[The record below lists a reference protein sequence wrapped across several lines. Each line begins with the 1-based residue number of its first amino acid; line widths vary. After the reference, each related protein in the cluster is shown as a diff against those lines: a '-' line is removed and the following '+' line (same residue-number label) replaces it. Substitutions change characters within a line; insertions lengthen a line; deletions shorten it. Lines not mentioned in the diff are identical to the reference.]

1 VNGLIDTDSWGVD
14 AGMSEP
20 AGGQCNRSCAV
31 VPALLRE
38 QGKGKALE
46 DPMSEQQNDVSG
58 SSGKRKSESAG
69 KSPRQQALRAQLRS
83 KRFWLLIA
91 ALALANWFLV
101 STLFPSSS
109 DRVTISYTAFREQV
123 EAGNVTRI
131 TSHKDDIQGEFSE
144 QIADADASGDASN
157 RTYAEFQ
164 TTLPSFLDAS
174 TLEPFLIANDV
185 IIDAEPLEQPRS
197 LMATLLLGFGP
208 TILLIGGFL
217 WFSGKA
223 LGGAGGGILRLG
235 RSRAT
240 RYDAAV
246 AGHTPITFAD
256 VAGIDEVEAELVE
269 VVDFLKNPTKYQRL
283 GGIIPRGVLL
293 IGPPGTGKTLLARAV
308 AGEAHVP
315 FFSMSGSEFIE
326 MVVGVGASRVRDLF
340 KQAREAAPAII
351 FIDELD
357 AIGRKRGSTPVG
369 GSDEREQTLNQIL
382 VEMDGF
388 AARESIIVIAA
399 TNRADVLDPALLRPG
414 RFDRRV
420 TVLPPDK
427 NGRAAILAVHTR
439 GVPLAPGVDLDAV
452 ASESAGLVGAEIRNL
467 VNEAALT
474 AARRG
479 RDSVSQTDFTDAL
492 EKIALGAERR
502 LAMSQEDRERV
513 AYHEAGHAL
522 IGLLQPDS
530 DPVRRVTVVPRG
542 GALGVTLSVPEA
554 DRYNYNE
561 AHIRARLVSTLGG
574 RAAEQIVYGS
584 ITTGA
589 ENDIK
594 QVTDL
599 ARAMVTRW
607 GMSPEVGLLAIDA
620 RESGDFL
627 NTGAVPGTNAFS
639 EETARRVDEA
649 IRRIIDESYATA
661 IELLTHNRHRLE
673 SLTEALLR
681 EESLSLDQ
689 MLEATGLSHERF
701 TEQAPLAIAMDDD

>member
-1 VNGLIDTDSWGVD
+1 
-14 AGMSEP
+14 
-20 AGGQCNRSCAV
+20 
-31 VPALLRE
+31 
-38 QGKGKALE
+38 
-46 DPMSEQQNDVSG
+46 MSEQPKNPPPGGTSER
-58 SSGKRKSESAG
+58 RKNKAG
-69 KSPRQQALRAQLRS
+69 GRQALNRRLRS
-83 KRFWLLIA
+83 PLFWVLIVG
-91 ALALANWFLV
+91 LALANWLLV
-101 STLFPSSS
+101 TQMFPATNN
-109 DRVTISYTAFREQV
+109 RITISYTAFREQV
-123 EAGNVTRI
+123 EAGNVPRV
-131 TSHKDDIQGEFSE
+131 TSHNDDIQGEFNE
-144 QIADADASGDASN
+144 AIVPPDQANASSDT
-157 RTYAEFQ
+157 TYREFQ
-164 TTLPSFLDAS
+164 TTLPSFTDDTQFEA
-174 TLEPFLIANDV
+174 FLIEHGV
-185 IIDAEPLEQPRS
+185 IIEAEPLHQPRS
-197 LMATLLLGFGP
+197 MLATLLLGFGP
-208 TILLIGGFL
+208 TIILIGGIL
-217 WFSGKA
+217 WFTSRA

-235 RSRAT
+235 RSRAQ
-240 RYDAAV
+240 RYDAAST
-246 AGHTPITFAD
+246 GHTPITFAD

-269 VVDFLKNPTKYQRL
+269 VVDFLKNPAKYQRL

-357 AIGRKRGSTPVG
+357 AIGRKRGNTPIG

-388 AARESIIVIAA
+388 AARESLIIIAA

-427 NGRAAILAVHTR
+427 NGRAAILGVHTR
-439 GVPLAPGVDLDAV
+439 GVPLAADVDLDAV
-452 ASESAGLVGAEIRNL
+452 AGESVGLVGAELRNL

-479 RDSVSQTDFTDAL
+479 RDSVSQKDFSDAL

-502 LAMSQEDRERV
+502 LAMSPHDRERV

-522 IGLLQPDS
+522 IGLLQPES

-542 GALGVTLSVPEA
+542 GALGVTLSVPDA

-561 AHIRARLVSTLGG
+561 AYLRARIVSTLGG

-594 QVTDL
+594 QVTEM
-599 ARAMVTRW
+599 ARAMVARW
-607 GMSPEVGLLAIDA
+607 GMSDEVGLLAIDT
-620 RESGDFL
+620 RETGDFL
-627 NTGAVPGTNAFS
+627 NTSSSPSASAFS
-639 EETARRVDEA
+639 EETARHVDA
-649 IRRIIDESYATA
+649 ATRRIIDESYATA
-661 IELLTHNRHRLE
+661 LELLTHNRHRLDA
-673 SLTEALLR
+673 LTDALLR
-681 EESLSLDQ
+681 EESLNLPQ
-689 MLEATGLSHERF
+689 MLAATGLSHERASQ
-701 TEQAPLAIAMDDD
+701 EPRLIAALGEG

>member
-1 VNGLIDTDSWGVD
+1 
-14 AGMSEP
+14 
-20 AGGQCNRSCAV
+20 
-31 VPALLRE
+31 
-38 QGKGKALE
+38 
-46 DPMSEQQNDVSG
+46 MSEQQNQTGVEPKSG
-58 SSGKRKSESAG
+58 RRGRPVGRLGWGSDQRPLRERVR
-69 KSPRQQALRAQLRS
+69 SPR
-83 KRFWLLIA
+83 FWVLILALLIA
-91 ALALANWFLV
+91 NWVLV
-101 STLFPSSS
+101 SMLFPDSS
-109 DRVTISYTAFREQV
+109 DRVEISYTDFRAQV
-123 EAGNVTRI
+123 AAGNIDRI
-131 TSHKDDIQGEFSE
+131 TTHKDDIQGDLN
-144 QIADADASGDASN
+144 QAITDPAKAGDDT
-157 RTYAEFQ
+157 TYSEFQ
-164 TTLPSFLDAS
+164 TTLPSFVDS
-174 TLEPFLIANDV
+174 TTLESFLIENDV
-185 IIDAEPLEQPRS
+185 TIDAEPLQRPRS

-217 WFSGKA
+217 WLSGRA

-235 RSRAT
+235 RSRHQ
-240 RYDAAV
+240 RYDQTTQ
-246 AGHTPITFAD
+246 TPITFSD

-269 VVDFLKNPTKYQRL
+269 VVDFLKNPAKYQRL

-340 KQAREAAPAII
+340 KQAREASPAII

-357 AIGRKRGSTPVG
+357 AIGRKRGNTPVG

-388 AARESIIVIAA
+388 AARESVIVIAA

-427 NGRAAILAVHTR
+427 PGRAAILGVHTR
-439 GVPLAPGVDLDAV
+439 GVPLAPDVDLDAV
-452 ASESAGLVGAEIRNL
+452 AGESAGLVGAELRNL

-479 RDSVSQTDFTDAL
+479 RDHVSQRDFSDAL

-502 LAMSQEDRERV
+502 LAMSPEERERV

-542 GALGVTLSVPEA
+542 QALGVTLSVPEA
-554 DRYNYNE
+554 DRYNLNE
-561 AHIRARLVSTLGG
+561 AHIRARIISTLGG
-574 RAAEQIVYGS
+574 RAAEQVVYGS

-607 GMSPEVGLLAIDA
+607 GMSPEVGMLAVDTSA
-620 RESGDFL
+620 AGDFL
-627 NTGAVPGTNAFS
+627 NTGLPPGSSAFS
-639 EETARRVDEA
+639 EETVRLVDAA
-649 IRRIIDESYATA
+649 IRRIIDESYAAA
-661 IELLTHNRHRLE
+661 IDLLTLHRHRLDA
-673 SLTEALLR
+673 LTDALLR

-689 MLEATGLSHERF
+689 MLEATGLSHDRF
-701 TEQAPLAIAMDDD
+701 INDIELAVTMGDG

>member
-1 VNGLIDTDSWGVD
+1 
-14 AGMSEP
+14 MP
-20 AGGQCNRSCAV
+20 
-31 VPALLRE
+31 
-38 QGKGKALE
+38 LE
-46 DPMSEQQNDVSG
+46 DPMSDQHDKRRESKRRG
-58 SSGKRKSESAG
+58 LRFSSSSRRFGKDADQPPLRERIR
-69 KSPRQQALRAQLRS
+69 SPR
-83 KRFWLLIA
+83 FWFLII
-91 ALALANWFLV
+91 ALAVANWVLV
-101 STLFPSSS
+101 SMLFPPSS
-109 DRVTISYTAFREQV
+109 DRVTITYTDFREQV
-123 EAGNVTRI
+123 EAGNVVRV
-131 TSHKDDIQGEFSE
+131 TSHKDDIQGELTQAIPDPE
-144 QIADADASGDASN
+144 DDAATDA
-157 RTYAEFQ
+157 RTYTEFQ
-164 TTLPSFLDAS
+164 TTLPSFVDER
-174 TLEPFLIANDV
+174 TLEPFLIDSGV
-185 IIDAEPLEQPRS
+185 TIDAEPFEQERS
-197 LMATLLLGFGP
+197 LMTRLLIGFGP
-208 TILLIGGFL
+208 AILMVGAII

-223 LGGAGGGILRLG
+223 LGGAVGGMFSMG

-240 RYDAAV
+240 RYDSAV

-269 VVDFLKNPTKYQRL
+269 VVDFLRNPTKYQRL
-283 GGIIPRGVLL
+283 GGTIPHGVLL

-340 KQAREAAPAII
+340 KQAREVAPAII

-357 AIGRKRGSTPVG
+357 AIGGKRGSMPAQG
-369 GSDEREQTLNQIL
+369 GSAEREQTLNQIL

-388 AARESIIVIAA
+388 AALESVIVIAA

-427 NGRAAILAVHTR
+427 NGRAAILGVHTR
-439 GVPLAPGVDLDAV
+439 GVPLALDVDLDAV
-452 ASESAGLVGAEIRNL
+452 AGESSGLVGAELRNL

-479 RDSVSQTDFTDAL
+479 RDSVSQVDFSDAL

-502 LAMSQEDRERV
+502 LAMSADDRERV

-542 GALGVTLSVPEA
+542 QALGVTLSVPDA

-561 AHIRARLVSTLGG
+561 AYIRARLVSTLGG
-574 RAAEQIVYGS
+574 RAAEQIIYGS
-584 ITTGA
+584 STTGA

-594 QVTDL
+594 QVTEL

-607 GMSPEVGLLAIDA
+607 GMSPEVGLLAIDS

-627 NTGAVPGTNAFS
+627 NTGPNGGTNAFS

-649 IRRIIDESYATA
+649 TRRIIDESYSTA
-661 IELLTHNRHRLE
+661 LDLLMLNRHRLE
-673 SLTEALLR
+673 SLTQALLR
-681 EESLSLDQ
+681 AESLNLDQ
-689 MLEATGLSHERF
+689 MLEATGLTRNRF
-701 TEQAPLAIAMDDD
+701 TEDAPLAAAMGDG